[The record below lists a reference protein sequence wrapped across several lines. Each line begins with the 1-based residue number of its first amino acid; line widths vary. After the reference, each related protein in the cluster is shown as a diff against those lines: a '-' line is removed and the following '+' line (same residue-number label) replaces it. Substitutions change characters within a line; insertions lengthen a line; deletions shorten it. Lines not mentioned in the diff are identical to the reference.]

1 MFAHIK
7 YEETYGVT
15 TTFKYN
21 NDCDNASG
29 TEFAFCYTREKR
41 IHDFQWT
48 SGTTTDTTFIAPKK
62 KKTEKKIKRKK
73 LVELICTEK
82 QLSELHENL

>member
-1 MFAHIK
+1 MNECFTAITGACHTESRDQTYLDYTSLHRQGLSLAFAHIK
-7 YEETYGVT
+7 YEETYGVS

-41 IHDFQWT
+41 IHNFQ
-48 SGTTTDTTFIAPKK
+48 
-62 KKTEKKIKRKK
+62 
-73 LVELICTEK
+73 
-82 QLSELHENL
+82 

>member
-1 MFAHIK
+1 MLLSQLKRNALQSTILVCYAKSKDQTYLDYRCLHRQGLSLVFVHIK

-21 NDCDNASG
+21 NDCDNACG

-41 IHDFQWT
+41 IHNIQ
-48 SGTTTDTTFIAPKK
+48 
-62 KKTEKKIKRKK
+62 
-73 LVELICTEK
+73 
-82 QLSELHENL
+82 